1 MKTEMEAELEVKL
14 RSELLRRGCHW
25 LGSVPELLRPTDKNN
40 KSRLIE
46 SFHLFVILFFFFLE
60 RESFKNPPPLG
71 SWFDETELRDALRFS
86 PVPGVIH
93 RWLTGVGTGSPILWW
108 IIRDSWGFSEDSLR
122 ILWGFS
128 EDSLRMLWG
137 CYKISRSWLALLP
150 FHRTSSRGRSRTR
163 PL

>member
-1 MKTEMEAELEVKL
+1 MEAELEVKL

-46 SFHLFVILFFFFLE
+46 SFHLFVILFFFFFRE
-60 RESFKNPPPLG
+60 RILQESSSSWILIWRNWTERCFEILSSSRCHPPMIDGRWHRLSDTLMDNPG
-71 SWFDETELRDALRFS
+71 FLR
-86 PVPGVIH
+86 
-93 RWLTGVGTGSPILWW
+93 IL
-108 IIRDSWGFSEDSLR
+108 WGFSEDSLR